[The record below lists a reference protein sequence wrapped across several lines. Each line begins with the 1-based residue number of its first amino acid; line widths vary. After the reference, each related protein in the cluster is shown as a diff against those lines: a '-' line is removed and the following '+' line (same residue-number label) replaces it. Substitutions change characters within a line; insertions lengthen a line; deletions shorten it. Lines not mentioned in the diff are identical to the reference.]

1 MGELIC
7 EGISVVEAGAGSI
20 AGSMIGMML
29 ADNGAHVTK
38 LEPPGGDALRTW
50 SPNGFLV
57 WNRGKSSVV
66 ADLRTPAGRERALG
80 LIERA
85 DVFID
90 GFGTGVTDAW
100 GLDDE
105 SLRRSNPALVYCA
118 VRGFA
123 STGPYARLPAFE
135 GVVAAK
141 AGLFSRGMFAYRQGP
156 IFANIPIAS
165 NGAAHMGLAGV
176 LAALLV
182 RDRTGRGQ
190 RVEASMWQGL
200 SPIDYFGVTTFQVA
214 KKLAEDAGSGPPAGT
229 VKASRNAFTVCSA
242 DGKWFNMC
250 TMLPHQSRA
259 ILRVCRLE
267 HLMDQPRF
275 ARAPVFETVEDADEF
290 ENSVWEAFRGVPSDE
305 LLSRILEEPDVACE
319 ICGTTEDAFS
329 HPQVVHN
336 QHAVTVEDPVLGPV
350 TEVGPIGRFAAT
362 PSVIARSAPALGEER
377 GGPSGPAVAVAGAP
391 AGSPA
396 FPLAGVTIVEFG
408 YFYAMPNGLALA
420 AALGARV
427 IKIEDA
433 KGDPQ
438 RWSFGVTETGAAK
451 VMQGKESLS
460 LDLKSPEARAVVHRL
475 VERADV
481 FVCGFRPGVAERMD
495 LGHDTL
501 RELNPRLV
509 YLHAGGY
516 GHDGPQAHRAMYATI
531 ASALTG
537 GYGRQ
542 SGPWLSPELSEGMN
556 VPELRAVLGP
566 RIFGLTEGDA
576 HASLGVLSAL
586 ALAVFHQQRTGQGQ
600 FVSTTMISGNLYGVS
615 DDFVKYEGKVPVPLT
630 DPEQYGLHALYRNY
644 RAREGWVFLAVPD
657 QRGWRALTEAVGR
670 TDLAGDV
677 RYADEAARRA
687 NDEELVGALAGV
699 FAERPAEEWE
709 TLLLAR
715 DVACVTVNPLT
726 PSEFTSTDPG
736 LRESGLTFEIEHPSF
751 GTLVREG
758 FPVVMS
764 ETPGRLAP
772 SCLTGQHTA
781 ALLAELGYGA
791 GEIAALREAGAVFG

>member
-1 MGELIC
+1 MGDLIC
-7 EGISVVEAGAGSI
+7 EGLSVVEAGAGSI

-29 ADNGAHVTK
+29 ADNGAQVTK
-38 LEPPGGDALRTW
+38 LEPPEGDALRSR
-50 SPNGFLV
+50 SPSGFLV
-57 WNRGKSSVV
+57 WNRGKGSVV
-66 ADLRTPAGRERALG
+66 ADLRTGSGRERARG
-80 LIERA
+80 LIDRA

-90 GFGTGVTDAW
+90 GFGTGVTDGW
-100 GLDDE
+100 GLDYE

-118 VRGFA
+118 IRGFA

-141 AGLFSRGMFAYRQGP
+141 AGLFSRGLFAYRAGP

-176 LAALLV
+176 LSALLV

-200 SPIDYFGVTTFQVA
+200 SPIDYFGVTTYQVA
-214 KKLAEDAGSGPPAGT
+214 RQLAGGEGSASAPPVGT

-250 TMLPHQSRA
+250 SLLPHQSRA

-275 ARAPVFETVEDADEF
+275 ARAPVFETVEDADEL
-290 ENSVWEAFRGVPSDE
+290 EIAVWEAFREVRSDE
-305 LLSRILEEPDVACE
+305 LMARILEEPDVACE

-329 HPQVVHN
+329 HPQVLHN
-336 QHAVTVEDPVLGPV
+336 GHAVVVEDPRLGPV
-350 TEVGPIGRFAAT
+350 TEVGPIGRFAAC
-362 PSVIARSAPALGEER
+362 PSVIARSAPSLGEER
-377 GGPSGPAVAVAGAP
+377 GSPRGPAVTGPTGA
-391 AGSPA
+391 SPE

-433 KGDPQ
+433 RGDPQ

-460 LDLKSPEARAVVHRL
+460 LDLKSPEARGVVHRL

-481 FVCGFRPGVAERMD
+481 FACGFRPGVAERME
-495 LGHDTL
+495 LGYDTVQ
-501 RELNPRLV
+501 RLNPRLV

-586 ALAVFHQQRTGQGQ
+586 VLAVFHQQRTGQGQ

-615 DDFVKYEGKVPVPLT
+615 DDFVQYEGKVPVPLP

-644 RAREGWVFLAVPD
+644 RASEGWVFLAVPD
-657 QRGWRALTEAVGR
+657 QAGWRVFTEAVGR
-670 TDLAGDV
+670 RDLAGDG
-677 RYADEAARRA
+677 RYAEEAGRRA
-687 NDEELVGALAGV
+687 NDDELIADLAGV
-699 FAERPAEEWE
+699 FAERPAQEWE
-709 TLLLAR
+709 DLLLAR
-715 DVACVTVNPLT
+715 DVACVVVNPLT
-726 PSEFTSTDPG
+726 PSAFTSTDPG
-736 LRESGLTFEIEHPSF
+736 LRESGLTFETEHPSF
-751 GTLVREG
+751 GTIVREG
-758 FPVVMS
+758 LPVTMS

-772 SCLTGQHTA
+772 SCLAGQHTV
-781 ALLAELGYGA
+781 ALLAELGYTDEEITALKATGA
-791 GEIAALREAGAVFG
+791 AFG